1 MEGGRIERTKHD
13 GMTKRVLFLL
23 LALAATGW
31 AEPTVIIGN
40 IKWYTDY
47 DHAMKVAREKQKPLW
62 VHFGEDPG

>member
-1 MEGGRIERTKHD
+1 
-13 GMTKRVLFLL
+13 MTKRVLFLL